1 MRNEAHLTA
10 DLARNLEFHIG
21 GTRVAPARRPP
32 VGRAAGHVIT
42 DRRTMSVTILLTAQN
57 IFNQR
62 PPFDASE
69 RGLASALGDPRMST
83 YGITVSA
90 AF

>member
-1 MRNEAHLTA
+1 
-10 DLARNLEFHIG
+10 
-21 GTRVAPARRPP
+21 
-32 VGRAAGHVIT
+32 
-42 DRRTMSVTILLTAQN
+42 MSVTILLTAQN

-69 RGLASALGDPRMST
+69 RGLASALGDPRMGT